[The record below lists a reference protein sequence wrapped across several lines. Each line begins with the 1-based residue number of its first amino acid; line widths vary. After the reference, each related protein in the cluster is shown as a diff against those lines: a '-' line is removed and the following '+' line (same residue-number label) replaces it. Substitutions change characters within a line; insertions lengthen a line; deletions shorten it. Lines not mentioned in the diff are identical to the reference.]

1 MIRKATLL
9 AVLSAALLAPTAA
22 ATPSEAAVSTAT
34 VTANRQTID
43 LSVQAIT
50 PELPRRPNDVIKV
63 SGTIRNGST
72 TAQSGLQVRVR
83 YSEAGRPLTDRA
95 ALATFAADQDQQLP
109 NASPTSSMTIPALEP
124 GATAQWQFTMTPAQL
139 RMQTFGVYPI
149 TVELVSINATWQ
161 PLAKVHTF
169 VTFAPLTAPKL
180 PRNRLAV
187 ALPLLDQPHR
197 SSDGTFLDDRLSAE
211 LKPGGRLA
219 DLAQIAKTAP
229 KNVTWFME
237 PGLFDDLQ
245 AMSSEYVV
253 KEAKKPA
260 NPAAAAW
267 LGTIRESLADVPVVA
282 VPYADPDVTALA
294 HQGFDAGVDK
304 AITVGGSAAGRHLG
318 RVIPTN
324 VNWPVGGKLDD
335 DALDLLSVGKVGTVL
350 LNPANVPPAVPPTTT
365 LDGATTLDSVSG
377 PVTALLPDEA
387 LSQTFEL
394 DGSAGGG
401 AVINRQRF
409 IAETAVI
416 AAEPGQVRARNLV
429 VAPSRRWNPD
439 PALVSSLLKTAAK
452 LPWLTPVPLGSM
464 KAPKVQ
470 TPRGGLYYT
479 EQDQREE
486 LSKKYL
492 DPVKE
497 IAAKADLATQITTDR
512 KPAGFDAA
520 VLRLTSAA
528 WRTSKS
534 GRTASKQVKE
544 KIDERLA
551 RVTMSAASR
560 DQSRTLAG
568 VDGQFPISVRNQLSH
583 SVTLLVDVTANNH
596 EFLEVAPDYPKRLV
610 INPGQ
615 SGVLQVPMNVKT
627 SGDSTVTVRL
637 KTESGLPY
645 GEPVELT
652 IRTTGYTGIALVIVG
667 GALTVMLAAVV
678 TRILRVRS
686 KRRPARG
693 AQTREGEK
701 V

>member
-1 MIRKATLL
+1 VIRKATLL
-9 AVLSAALLAPTAA
+9 AVLSTALLAPTAA
-22 ATPSEAAVSTAT
+22 ATPSEAAVSTA
-34 VTANRQTID
+34 TANRQTID

-63 SGTIRNGST
+63 SGTIRNGAT
-72 TAQSGLQVRVR
+72 TTQSGLQVRVR

-95 ALATFAADQDQQLP
+95 SLATFAADQDQQLP
-109 NASPTSSMTIPALEP
+109 NASPTSSMTIPTLEP
-124 GATAQWQFTMTPAQL
+124 GATTQWQFTMTPAQL

-149 TVELVSINATWQ
+149 TVELVSIHATWQ

-187 ALPLLDQPHR
+187 ALPVVDQPHR

-229 KNVTWFME
+229 KNVTWFVE
-237 PGLFDDLQ
+237 PGLLDDLQ
-245 AMSSEYVV
+245 AMSSEYLV
-253 KEAKKPA
+253 KEGKKPA
-260 NPAAAAW
+260 DPAAAAW
-267 LGTIRESLADVPVVA
+267 LGAIRESLAGVPVVA

-294 HQGFDAGVDK
+294 HQRFDVGVDK
-304 AITVGGSAAGRHLG
+304 AISVGGSAAGRHLG
-318 RVIPTN
+318 RAVPTN

-335 DALDLLSVGKVGTVL
+335 DALDLLSVSKVGTVL
-350 LNPANVPPAVPPTTT
+350 LNPANVPPSVPSTAT
-365 LDGATTLDSVSG
+365 LDGAATLDSVSG
-377 PVTALLPDEA
+377 PVTALLPDEV

-401 AVINRQRF
+401 AAVNRQRF

-416 AAEPGQVRARNLV
+416 AAEPGQLRPRNLV
-429 VAPSRRWNPD
+429 VAPSRRWDPD

-452 LPWLTPVPLGSM
+452 LPWLAPVQLGSM

-470 TPRGGLYYT
+470 TPRSGLYYT

-486 LSKKYL
+486 LTKKYL

-497 IAAKADLATQITTDR
+497 VAAKAELATQITTDR
-512 KPAGFDAA
+512 RSAGFDAA
-520 VLRLTSAA
+520 VLRLASAA

-534 GRTASKQVKE
+534 GRTASKQVGE
-544 KIDERLA
+544 KVDERLA
-551 RVTMSAASR
+551 RVSITQAGR
-560 DQSRTLAG
+560 DQPRTLAG

-583 SVTLLVDVTANNH
+583 SVTVLVDVTANNR
-596 EFLEVAPDYPKRLV
+596 EFLEVNSGYDNSLV

-615 SGVLQVPMNVKT
+615 SGVVQVPMDVKT

-678 TRILRVRS
+678 TRILRHRS
-686 KRRPARG
+686 KRRPSRG
-693 AQTREGEK
+693 TQTRENEK